1 MCKRD
6 SPFYLGINHSANATL
21 WFKNMAMGE
30 GKIRTL
36 MKTRQTSK
44 GKLTNHSG
52 RRTAINRLLEE
63 NISLTAV
70 QQHFEH
76 KSIHCTIIPKTL

>member
-36 MKTRQTSK
+36 VKTAANIK
-44 GKLTNHSG
+44 GKTNKSLG
-52 RRTAINRLLEE
+52 KKNR
-63 NISLTAV
+63 N
-70 QQHFEH
+70 
-76 KSIHCTIIPKTL
+76 K